1 MNSPYTPGPRQA
13 FVREDDLNPF
23 TAVQAC
29 AQHRAPA
36 MPDAALAAALADKAM
51 READPMRA
59 VGDLSDALL
68 VQARALVAERLRR
81 DLADEVRR
89 AGV

>member
-1 MNSPYTPGPRQA
+1 MTAHERKTPMN
-13 FVREDDLNPF
+13 DLNPF
-23 TAVQAC
+23 TAVQAR

-51 READPMRA
+51 READPLRA

-81 DLADEVRR
+81 DLADDARR